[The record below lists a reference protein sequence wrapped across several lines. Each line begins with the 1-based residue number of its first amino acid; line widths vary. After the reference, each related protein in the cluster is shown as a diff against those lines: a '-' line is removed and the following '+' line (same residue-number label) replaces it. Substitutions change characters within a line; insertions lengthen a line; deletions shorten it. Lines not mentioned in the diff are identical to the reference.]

1 MTDTQIEI
9 FAVAPPGLESALL
22 PEYRALGYKD
32 ARYGA
37 GGVTMMGDWSDVWRL
52 NLELRGATKVLARIG
67 TFRAMSLAGLDHRA
81 DEFPWDET
89 FYSGT
94 TVRVEAT
101 CKRSK
106 IYHAGAAIERV
117 ERALRKAGMKPSAE
131 GEVTLKIRIEQN
143 IVTLS
148 VDTSGESLH
157 KRGHKEAVGKA
168 PMRESLA
175 ALFLRQA
182 GYDGTGPVLDPMCG
196 SGTFVIEAAEI
207 AEGLQAGRS
216 RSFAFEALARFDAD
230 AYKALRRPVGVSTH
244 PARFYGSD
252 RDAGAI
258 KGAAANADRAGV
270 LALCDFQCNPLSELQ
285 RPDGPAGLVIVNPPY
300 GGRIGDKKQLFA
312 LYATLGKTLK
322 ERFTGWRVAL
332 VTSEPGLAKATGLP
346 LTQGPA
352 VPHGGLKVWLFQTPP
367 LK

>member
-1 MTDTQIEI
+1 MNDTLTEI
-9 FAVAPPGLESALL
+9 FAVTPPGLEAALL
-22 PEYRALGYKD
+22 PEFRALGYKD
-32 ARYGA
+32 ARYGP
-37 GGVTMMGDWSDVWRL
+37 GGVTMMGRWQDVWRL

-106 IYHAGAAIERV
+106 IYHEGAAIERV
-117 ERALRKAGMKPSAE
+117 ERALRKHGMKPSAD

-143 IVTLS
+143 VVTLS

-157 KRGHKEAVGKA
+157 KRGHKEAIGKA
-168 PMRESLA
+168 PMRENMA
-175 ALFLRQA
+175 ALFLQQA
-182 GYDGTGPVLDPMCG
+182 GYNGTEPLLDPMCG
-196 SGTFVIEAAEI
+196 SGTFIIEAAEI

-216 RSFAFEALARFDAD
+216 RSFAFEVLATFDDDDYA
-230 AYKALRRPVGVSTH
+230 ALRRSVSVVKG
-244 PARFYGSD
+244 PARLFGSD
-252 RDAGAI
+252 RDAGSI
-258 KGAAANADRAGV
+258 KGAAANAARAGV
-270 LALCDFQCNPLSELQ
+270 SALCDFQCKPLAELK
-285 RPDGPAGLVIVNPPY
+285 RPEGDAGLVIVNPPY

-312 LYATLGKTLK
+312 LYGTLGKVVK
-322 ERFTGWRVAL
+322 DRFKGWRVAL

-346 LTQGPA
+346 LTQGEP

>member
-1 MTDTQIEI
+1 MTDTDLEI
-9 FAVAPPGLESALL
+9 FAVAPPGLEPALL
-22 PEYRALGYKD
+22 PEFRALGYKD

-37 GGVTMMGDWSDVWRL
+37 GGVTMMGGWADVWRL

-67 TFRAMSLAGLDHRA
+67 SFRAMSLAGLDHRA

-117 ERALRKAGMKPSAE
+117 ERALLKAGMKPSAD
-131 GEVTLKIRIEQN
+131 GEVTLKVRIEQN

-168 PMRESLA
+168 PMRENLA

-182 GYDGTGPVLDPMCG
+182 GYDGAEPVLDPMCG

-216 RSFAFEALARFDAD
+216 RRFAFEALASFDAVD
-230 AYKALRRPVGVSTH
+230 YKALRRAVSVVKG
-244 PARFYGSD
+244 PARFFGSD
-252 RDAGAI
+252 RDAGTL
-258 KGAAANADRAGV
+258 KGAAANADRAG
-270 LALCDFQCNPLSELQ
+270 LSAICDFQCKPLSELK
-285 RPDGPAGLVIVNPPY
+285 RPDGAAGLVIVNPPY
-300 GGRIGDKKQLFA
+300 GGRIGDKKQLYA
-312 LYATLGKTLK
+312 LYASLGTAMKTQ
-322 ERFTGWRVAL
+322 FSGWRVAI
-332 VTSEPGLAKATGLP
+332 VTSEPGLAQATGLP
-346 LTQGPA
+346 LSQGPA
-352 VPHGGLKVWLFQTPP
+352 IPHGGMKVWLFQTPP

>member
-1 MTDTQIEI
+1 MTDTLEI
-9 FAVAPPGLESALL
+9 FAVTPPGLEAALL
-22 PEYRALGYKD
+22 PEFRALGYKD

-37 GGVTMMGDWSDVWRL
+37 GGVTMLGGWPDVWRL

-94 TVRVEAT
+94 TVRVEAS

-117 ERALRKAGMKPSAE
+117 ERALLKAGMKPSAD

-157 KRGHKEAVGKA
+157 KRGHKEAIGKA
-168 PMRESLA
+168 PMRENMA
-175 ALFLRQA
+175 ALFLQQA
-182 GYDGTGPVLDPMCG
+182 GYDGSEPVLDPMCG
-196 SGTFVIEAAEI
+196 SGTFLIEAAEI

-216 RSFAFEALARFDAD
+216 RSFAFEALASFDEA
-230 AYKALRRPVGVSTH
+230 AFKALRRSVSVING
-244 PARFYGSD
+244 PARCFGSD

-258 KGAAANADRAGV
+258 KGAIANAGRAGV
-270 LALCDFQCNPLSELQ
+270 SALCDFQCKPVSDVE

-312 LYATLGKTLK
+312 LYASLGTTLK
-322 ERFTGWRVAL
+322 ERFSGWRVAL

-346 LTQGPA
+346 LIQGPA
-352 VPHGGLKVWLFQTPP
+352 VPHGGLKVWLFQSPP

>member
-1 MTDTQIEI
+1 MTDTPLEI
-9 FAVAPPGLESALL
+9 FAVAPPGLEPALL
-22 PEYRALGYKD
+22 PEFRALGYKD
-32 ARYGA
+32 ARYGP
-37 GGVTMMGDWSDVWRL
+37 GGVTMLGSWADVWRL
-52 NLELRGATKVLARIG
+52 NLELRGATKILARIG
-67 TFRAMSLAGLDHRA
+67 SFRTMSLAGLDHRA

-117 ERALRKAGMKPSAE
+117 ERALKKHGMKPAAD
-131 GEVTLKIRIEQN
+131 GEVTLKVRIEQN

-168 PMRESLA
+168 PIRENMA
-175 ALFLRQA
+175 ALFLQQA
-182 GYDGTGPVLDPMCG
+182 GYDGAEPVLDPMCG
-196 SGTFVIEAAEI
+196 SGTFIIEAAEI
-207 AEGLQAGRS
+207 AQNLQAGRS
-216 RSFAFEALARFDAD
+216 RSFAFEVLASFDEQD
-230 AYKALRRPVGVSTH
+230 YKALHRSVSVVKG
-244 PARFYGSD
+244 PARLYGSD
-252 RDAGAI
+252 RDQGAI
-258 KGAAANADRAGV
+258 KGATSNAARAGIS
-270 LALCDFQCNPLSELQ
+270 ALCDFQCKPLAELT
-285 RPDGPAGLVIVNPPY
+285 RPDGPAGLIIVNPPY

-312 LYATLGKTLK
+312 LYGTMGKVLK
-322 ERFTGWRVAL
+322 ERFKGWRVAF

-346 LTQGPA
+346 LSQGPA

>member
-1 MTDTQIEI
+1 MTDTFEI
-9 FAVAPPGLESALL
+9 FAVTPPGLESALL
-22 PEYRALGYKD
+22 PEFRALGYKD

-37 GGVTMMGDWSDVWRL
+37 GGVTMMGTWQDVWRL

-67 TFRAMSLAGLDHRA
+67 VFRAMSLAGLDHRA

-106 IYHAGAAIERV
+106 IYHAGAATERV
-117 ERALRKAGMKPSAE
+117 ERALRKAGMEPSAE

-168 PMRESLA
+168 PLRENLA
-175 ALFLRQA
+175 ALFLSQA

-196 SGTFVIEAAEI
+196 SGTFLIEAAEI

-216 RSFAFEALARFDAD
+216 RSFAFEVLASFDKAAYNALH
-230 AYKALRRPVGVSTH
+230 RPIRVLNG
-244 PARFYGSD
+244 PARFFGSD

-258 KGAAANADRAGV
+258 KGAKANADRAGV
-270 LALCDFQCNPLSELQ
+270 LDLCDFQCHAVADIS
-285 RPDGPAGLVIVNPPY
+285 RPDGPVGLVIVNPPY

-312 LYATLGKTLK
+312 LYASLGKTLI
-322 ERFTGWRVAL
+322 EQFTGWRVAL

-346 LTQGPA
+346 VTRGPV

>member
-1 MTDTQIEI
+1 MTDTLEI
-9 FAVAPPGLESALL
+9 FAVAPPGLEAALL
-22 PEYRALGYKD
+22 PEFRALGYKD
-32 ARYGA
+32 ARYGP
-37 GGVTMMGDWSDVWRL
+37 GGVTMIGGWPDVWRL

-81 DEFPWDET
+81 DEFPWADT

-94 TVRVEAT
+94 TVRVEAS

-106 IYHAGAAIERV
+106 IYHAGAATERV
-117 ERALRKAGMKPSAE
+117 EKALRKAGMKPSAD

-148 VDTSGESLH
+148 VDTSGDSLH

-168 PMRESLA
+168 PMRENLA

-182 GYDGTGPVLDPMCG
+182 GYDGVEPVLDPMCG

-207 AEGLQAGRS
+207 AAGLQPGRS
-216 RSFAFEALARFDAD
+216 RSFAFEHLAGFDAQ
-230 AYKALRRPVGVSTH
+230 AFEAMRRAVSVVKG
-244 PARFYGSD
+244 PARMFGSD

-258 KGAAANADRAGV
+258 KSAVANANCAGV
-270 LALCDFQCNPLSELQ
+270 SALCEFQCHAVADLQ

-312 LYATLGKTLK
+312 LYGTLGKTLK
-322 ERFTGWRVAL
+322 ERFSGWRVAL
-332 VTSEPGLAKATGLP
+332 VTSDAGLAKAAGLP
-346 LTQGPA
+346 FTQGPA

>member
-106 IYHAGAAIERV
+106 IYHAGAATERV

-216 RSFAFEALARFDAD
+216 RSFAFETLEGFDKG
-230 AYKALRRPVGVSTH
+230 AYEVLHRPVSVSKG

-252 RDAGAI
+252 RDTGAI
-258 KGAAANADRAGV
+258 KGAAANAERAGV

-312 LYATLGKTLK
+312 LYATLGKTLN
-322 ERFTGWRVAL
+322 ERFTGWRVAI

>member
-9 FAVAPPGLESALL
+9 FAVAPPGLEPALL
-22 PEYRALGYKD
+22 PEFRALGYKD

-37 GGVTMMGDWSDVWRL
+37 GGVTMTGSWQDVWRL

-67 TFRAMSLAGLDHRA
+67 SFRAMSLAGLDHRA

-106 IYHAGAAIERV
+106 IYHEGAAIERV
-117 ERALRKAGMKPSAE
+117 ERALLKAGMKPSAE

-168 PMRESLA
+168 PLRENLA
-175 ALFLRQA
+175 ALFLQQA
-182 GYDGTGPVLDPMCG
+182 GYDGTEPVLDPMCG

-216 RSFAFEALARFDAD
+216 RSFAFQTLATFDEVD
-230 AYKALRRPVGVSTH
+230 YKALRRSVSVINGPV
-244 PARFYGSD
+244 RFFGSD
-252 RDAGAI
+252 HDESTI
-258 KGAAANADRAGV
+258 KGTRANADRAGV
-270 LALCDFQCNPLSELQ
+270 AAICDFQCKPLSEVQ
-285 RPDGPAGLVIVNPPY
+285 RPDGPTGLVIVNPPY

-322 ERFTGWRVAL
+322 ERFSGWRVAI

-346 LTQGPA
+346 LSQGPA

>member
-1 MTDTQIEI
+1 MTDDLIEI
-9 FAVAPPGLESALL
+9 FAVAPPGLEPALL
-22 PEYRALGYKD
+22 PEFRALGYKD
-32 ARYGA
+32 ARYGP
-37 GGVTMMGDWSDVWRL
+37 GGVTMMGNWADVWRL

-67 TFRAMSLAGLDHRA
+67 SFRAMSLAGLDHRA

-106 IYHAGAAIERV
+106 IYHAGAATERV
-117 ERALRKAGMKPSAE
+117 ERALKKHGMTPSPD
-131 GEVTLKIRIEQN
+131 GDVTLKIRIEQN

-168 PMRESLA
+168 PMRENMA

-182 GYDGTGPVLDPMCG
+182 GYDGVEPVLDPMCG
-196 SGTFVIEAAEI
+196 SGTFIIEAAEI
-207 AEGLQAGRS
+207 AENLQAGRS
-216 RSFAFEALARFDAD
+216 RSFAFEALASFDDVDYA
-230 AYKALRRPVGVSTH
+230 ALRRSVNLVKG
-244 PARFYGSD
+244 PARLFGSD
-252 RDAGAI
+252 RDAGTI
-258 KGAAANADRAGV
+258 KGASGNANRAGV
-270 LALCDFQCNPLSELQ
+270 SALCDFQCLPLAELT
-285 RPDGPAGLVIVNPPY
+285 RPEGDAGLVIVNPPY

-312 LYATLGKTLK
+312 LYGTFGKVMK
-322 ERFTGWRVAL
+322 AHFKGWRVAL

-346 LTQGPA
+346 LSQSEA
-352 VPHGGLKVWLFQTPP
+352 VPHGGMKVWLFQTPP

>member
-1 MTDTQIEI
+1 MTDTSLEI
-9 FAVAPPGLESALL
+9 FAVAPPGLEVALL
-22 PEYRALGYKD
+22 PEFRALGYKD
-32 ARYGA
+32 ARYGP
-37 GGVTMMGDWSDVWRL
+37 GGVTLHGGWSDVWRL

-67 TFRAMSLAGLDHRA
+67 SFRAMSLAGLDHRA
-81 DEFPWDET
+81 EEFPWTDT
-89 FYSGT
+89 LYSGT

-106 IYHAGAAIERV
+106 IYHAGAAIERI
-117 ERALRKAGMKPSAE
+117 ERALRKAGMEPSAE
-131 GEVTLKIRIEQN
+131 GDVTLKVRIEQN

-157 KRGHKEAVGKA
+157 KREHKEAIGKA
-168 PMRESLA
+168 PLRENLA

-182 GYDGTGPVLDPMCG
+182 GYTGTEPVLDPMCG

-216 RSFAFEALARFDAD
+216 RSFAFEHLASFDEMD
-230 AYKALRRPVGVSTH
+230 YKALRRAVSVMKG

-252 RDAGAI
+252 RDAGTI
-258 KGAAANADRAGV
+258 KGAKANADRAGIS
-270 LALCDFQCNPLSELQ
+270 ALCDFQCMPVSELQ
-285 RPDGPAGLVIVNPPY
+285 RPEGHAGLVIVNPPY

-312 LYATLGKTLK
+312 LYGTLGKTLK
-322 ERFTGWRVAL
+322 ERFAGWRVAL